1 MDLDHCGSGKTWFVF
16 IMVGMIVDGLEVEMD
31 LELGIAEKVVT
42 SCETYSPMIMTRFVK
57 LFYSIR

>member
-1 MDLDHCGSGKTWFVF
+1 
-16 IMVGMIVDGLEVEMD
+16 MVGMIVDGLEVEMD
-31 LELGIAEKVVT
+31 LELGIAEKVVI